1 MAGRRAQPPRAS
13 ATLSILP
20 TGDAKVD
27 ASLKL
32 VEQAVQAL
40 QANASRDLV
49 QADLIV
55 GTNRIAHGLGR
66 AVRGYTV
73 TATAADASFAH
84 ALDLSNPHPD
94 REVWIT
100 VVGVAQTD
108 AQIEVF

>member
-1 MAGRRAQPPRAS
+1 MAGRRAQPPRA
-13 ATLSILP
+13 AAVLSILP
-20 TGDAKVD
+20 TGNAEVD
-27 ASLKL
+27 VSLKQ

-40 QANASRDLV
+40 QAARQRDVV
-49 QADLIV
+49 QADLVV

-73 TATAADASFAH
+73 TATVADASFAH
-84 ALDLSNPHPD
+84 ALDLANPHPD

-100 VVGVAQTD
+100 VVGIGQAD